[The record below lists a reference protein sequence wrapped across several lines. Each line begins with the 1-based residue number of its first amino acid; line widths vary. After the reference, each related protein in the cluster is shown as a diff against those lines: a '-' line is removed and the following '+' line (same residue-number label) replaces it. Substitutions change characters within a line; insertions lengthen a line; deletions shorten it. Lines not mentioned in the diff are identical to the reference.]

1 MREGAKRTERDMRT
15 SEQAAEDRLD
25 ALCRSALQAYRLDT
39 FDNVNVAASL
49 TKDRLSGDD
58 ARWIARHL
66 MANAR
71 SLSGYKAG
79 QVLLAEAS
87 HAG

>member
-1 MREGAKRTERDMRT
+1 MRPR
-15 SEQAAEDRLD
+15 EQAADDRLD
-25 ALCRSALQAYRLDT
+25 ALCRSAVQDYRLEA
-39 FDNVNVAASL
+39 FDNVDVEAFL
-49 TKDRLSGDD
+49 VKQRLSGDD

-71 SLSGYKAG
+71 SMSGYQAG
-79 QVLLAEAS
+79 QALLAEAT

>member
-1 MREGAKRTERDMRT
+1 MRQHEREAD
-15 SEQAAEDRLD
+15 DHLD
-25 ALCRSALQAYRLDT
+25 ALCRSAIRDYRLDA
-39 FDNVNVAASL
+39 FDNVDTATL
-49 TKDRLSGDD
+49 LGKGRLSGED

-71 SLSGYKAG
+71 SIAGYQAG
-79 QVLLAEAS
+79 QALLAAAS

>member
-1 MREGAKRTERDMRT
+1 MRKDDGAPD
-15 SEQAAEDRLD
+15 DRLD
-25 ALCRSALQAYRLDT
+25 ALCRSAVRAYRLDA
-39 FDNVNVAASL
+39 FDNVNIDAFL
-49 TKDRLSGDD
+49 IKKRLSGDD

-71 SLSGYKAG
+71 SMSGYQAG
-79 QVLLAEAS
+79 QALLAEVS

>member
-1 MREGAKRTERDMRT
+1 MSL
-15 SEQAAEDRLD
+15 SEQAADDRLD
-25 ALCRSALQAYRLDT
+25 ALCRSAIDVYRLDA
-39 FDNVNVAASL
+39 FDNVDTATL
-49 TKDRLSGDD
+49 LGKERLSGED

-71 SLSGYKAG
+71 SMAGYQAG
-79 QVLLAEAS
+79 QALLAAAS

>member
-1 MREGAKRTERDMRT
+1 MRT
-15 SEQAAEDRLD
+15 CGQAADDRLD
-25 ALCRSALQAYRLDT
+25 ALCRSAVHAYRLDA
-39 FDNVNVAASL
+39 FDNVDVEAFLA
-49 TKDRLSGDD
+49 KERLSDDD

-71 SLSGYKAG
+71 SMSGYQAG
-79 QVLLAEAS
+79 QALLAAAT